1 MSLVVIGRAERVD
14 LPELS
19 VKGVP
24 AKTDTG
30 ADASS
35 IWASQAKE
43 TETGLECVFF
53 GPESPYYSGKVVYF
67 PKGTY
72 SYTRVASS
80 FGHREIRY
88 KVKIRVKVAG
98 KTIYAT
104 FTLANRASKTYPIL
118 IGRKLLYGKF
128 LVDVSKG
135 RPLISEERRKRAIMR
150 KELEKS
156 GRKSGGGL

>member
-1 MSLVVIGRAERVD
+1 MMNSIIGRAERVS
-14 LPELS
+14 LPELG
-19 VKGVP
+19 VRGVP
-24 AKTDTG
+24 AKIDTG

-35 IWASQAKE
+35 IWASKAVE
-43 TETGLECVFF
+43 TEAGLECVFF
-53 GPESPYYSGKVVYF
+53 GPESPYYTGKIVYF

-80 FGHREIRY
+80 FGHREVRY
-88 KVKIRVKVAG
+88 KVKIRIKVVG

-118 IGRKLLYGKF
+118 IGRKLLHGKF

-135 RPLISEERRKRAIMR
+135 KPLIGEERRKRAIMR
-150 KELEKS
+150 KELEQSGFKS
-156 GRKSGGGL
+156 GDKS